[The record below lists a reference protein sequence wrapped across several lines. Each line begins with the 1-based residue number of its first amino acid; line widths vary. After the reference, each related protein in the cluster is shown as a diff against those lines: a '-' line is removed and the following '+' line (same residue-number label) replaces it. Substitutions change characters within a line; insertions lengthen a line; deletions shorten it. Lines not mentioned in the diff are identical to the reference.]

1 MNGISTR
8 SSACWRTR
16 LKQCM
21 DERGLTQLDFVRA
34 LNRQYFTKFHQKD
47 VSRWLNTGNRTS
59 SGEIGFPKYKT
70 MATIADFFGVD
81 VGYLTGETDEKTY
94 AMSHACAFTGLS
106 SSSIAAIQSW
116 IDTPVEQSPGIESAD
131 DNSPENDDVSEHSQ
145 ANGNIR
151 SADNTSTNITKTE
164 DTEHGDDPMHE
175 YRAATIN
182 RLLSS
187 PKFPELASKLLT
199 LQEMSS
205 IWNSNPQKFEGI
217 LGSLANDN
225 DLPDDLALQLLL
237 GAFYGM
243 ASESF
248 SSLLH
253 DAYPMPE

>member
-1 MNGISTR
+1 MSGMSVR
-8 SSACWRTR
+8 SSACWRAR

-21 DERGLTQLDFVRA
+21 DERGLTQLDFVRV
-34 LNRQYFTKFHQKD
+34 LNRQYLTKFHQKD

-59 SGEIGFPKYKT
+59 SGEIGFPKYET

-106 SSSIAAIQSW
+106 SSSITAIQSW
-116 IDTPVEQSPGIESAD
+116 IRTSPA
-131 DNSPENDDVSEHSQ
+131 PQ
-145 ANGNIR
+145 
-151 SADNTSTNITKTE
+151 NTN
-164 DTEHGDDPMHE
+164 HAHADDPMHE

-187 PKFPELASKLLT
+187 PKFPELATKLLT
-199 LQEMSS
+199 LQEMSA
-205 IWNSNPQKFEGI
+205 IWNNNPQKFEGI

-237 GAFYGM
+237 GAFYGI
-243 ASESF
+243 AKESF

-253 DAYPMPE
+253 DAYPLPE

>member
-1 MNGISTR
+1 
-8 SSACWRTR
+8 
-16 LKQCM
+16 
-21 DERGLTQLDFVRA
+21 
-34 LNRQYFTKFHQKD
+34 
-47 VSRWLNTGNRTS
+47 
-59 SGEIGFPKYKT
+59 

-106 SSSIAAIQSW
+106 SNSITAIQSW
-116 IDTPVEQSPGIESAD
+116 IRMSPAPQ
-131 DNSPENDDVSEHSQ
+131 NNNH
-145 ANGNIR
+145 AH
-151 SADNTSTNITKTE
+151 A
-164 DTEHGDDPMHE
+164 DDPMHE

-187 PKFPELASKLLT
+187 PKFPELAAKLLT

-205 IWNSNPQKFEGI
+205 IWSSTPQKFEG
-217 LGSLANDN
+217 LLASLSNDN
-225 DLPDDLALQLLL
+225 DLPHDLALQLLL

-253 DAYPMPE
+253 DAYSMPE

>member
-1 MNGISTR
+1 MSGISAR
-8 SSACWRTR
+8 SMACWRTR

-21 DERGLTQLDFVRA
+21 DERGLTQMDLVRA
-34 LNRQYFTKFHQKD
+34 LNRQYLTKFHQKD

-59 SGEIGFPKYKT
+59 SGEIGFPKYET
-70 MATIADFFGVD
+70 MSTIADFFGVD

-94 AMSHACAFTGLS
+94 SMSHACAFTGLS
-106 SSSIAAIQSW
+106 SSSITAIQSW
-116 IDTPVEQSPGIESAD
+116 IAASAEPQTTADDPATGSTEASDTPYDI
-131 DNSPENDDVSEHSQ
+131 
-145 ANGNIR
+145 
-151 SADNTSTNITKTE
+151 
-164 DTEHGDDPMHE
+164 DPMSE
-175 YRAATIN
+175 YRTATIN

-187 PKFPELASKLLT
+187 PKFPELATKLLT

-205 IWNSNPQKFEGI
+205 IWNSTPEKFEGM
-217 LGSLANDN
+217 LASLASNN
-225 DLPDDLALQLLL
+225 DLPHDLALQLLL

>member
-1 MNGISTR
+1 
-8 SSACWRTR
+8 
-16 LKQCM
+16 
-21 DERGLTQLDFVRA
+21 
-34 LNRQYFTKFHQKD
+34 
-47 VSRWLNTGNRTS
+47 
-59 SGEIGFPKYKT
+59 

-106 SSSIAAIQSW
+106 SSSIAAVRSW
-116 IDTPVEQSPGIESAD
+116 IGTPRAPQKNNHTHDG
-131 DNSPENDDVSEHSQ
+131 
-145 ANGNIR
+145 
-151 SADNTSTNITKTE
+151 
-164 DTEHGDDPMHE
+164 DPMPE

-187 PKFPELASKLLT
+187 PKFPELATKLLT
-199 LQEMSS
+199 LQEMSAIRS
-205 IWNSNPQKFEGI
+205 NNPQKFEGI

-248 SSLLH
+248 SALLH

>member
-1 MNGISTR
+1 MSGISTR
-8 SSACWRTR
+8 NSACWRTR

-34 LNRQYFTKFHQKD
+34 LNRQYLTKFHQKD

-59 SGEIGFPKYKT
+59 SGEIGFPKYET

-94 AMSHACAFTGLS
+94 VMSHACAFTGLS
-106 SSSIAAIQSW
+106 SSSIAAIRSW
-116 IDTPVEQSPGIESAD
+116 IGTTAESQTIATDDSRETNHAMMHGTPREG
-131 DNSPENDDVSEHSQ
+131 
-145 ANGNIR
+145 
-151 SADNTSTNITKTE
+151 
-164 DTEHGDDPMHE
+164 DPMPE
-175 YRAATIN
+175 YRAATID

-187 PKFPELASKLLT
+187 PKFPELAAKLLT

-205 IWNSNPQKFEGI
+205 IWSSTPQKFGG
-217 LGSLANDN
+217 LLASLANDN
-225 DLPDDLALQLLL
+225 DLPHDLALQLLL

>member
-1 MNGISTR
+1 MSGISTR
-8 SSACWRTR
+8 NSACWRTR

-34 LNRQYFTKFHQKD
+34 LNRQYLTKFHQKD

-59 SGEIGFPKYKT
+59 SGEIGFPKYET

-106 SSSIAAIQSW
+106 SNSITAIQSW
-116 IDTPVEQSPGIESAD
+116 IRMSPAPQ
-131 DNSPENDDVSEHSQ
+131 NNNH
-145 ANGNIR
+145 AH
-151 SADNTSTNITKTE
+151 A
-164 DTEHGDDPMHE
+164 DDPMHE

-187 PKFPELASKLLT
+187 PKFPELAAKLLT

-205 IWNSNPQKFEGI
+205 IWSSTPQKFEG
-217 LGSLANDN
+217 LLASLSNDN
-225 DLPDDLALQLLL
+225 DLPHDLALQLLL

>member
-1 MNGISTR
+1 MSGISAR

-59 SGEIGFPKYKT
+59 SGEIGFPKYET

-116 IDTPVEQSPGIESAD
+116 IDTPVEQSPGIE
-131 DNSPENDDVSEHSQ
+131 P
-145 ANGNIR
+145 
-151 SADNTSTNITKTE
+151 ADNNSQQDDGASKQSQTNSSISSASNAPTDSSATN
-164 DTEHGDDPMHE
+164 DAEHGNDPMHE

>member
-1 MNGISTR
+1 MSGISAR

-59 SGEIGFPKYKT
+59 SGEIGFPKYET

-116 IDTPVEQSPGIESAD
+116 IGTPTEQSTSIESTGSDSPRDAGVSKQSQTNSSISSAGNVST
-131 DNSPENDDVSEHSQ
+131 DNSATNDMKHS
-145 ANGNIR
+145 
-151 SADNTSTNITKTE
+151 
-164 DTEHGDDPMHE
+164 DDPMHE

-187 PKFPELASKLLT
+187 PQFPELASKLLT

>member
-1 MNGISTR
+1 MAGGGVQKIYMVFLRESSRRDRSGSDLFHLRDGFEIKMNFDR
-8 SSACWRTR
+8 
-16 LKQCM
+16 
-21 DERGLTQLDFVRA
+21 
-34 LNRQYFTKFHQKD
+34 
-47 VSRWLNTGNRTS
+47 
-59 SGEIGFPKYKT
+59 
-70 MATIADFFGVD
+70 VD

-106 SSSIAAIQSW
+106 SSSIAAVRSW
-116 IDTPVEQSPGIESAD
+116 IGTPRAPQKNNHTHDG
-131 DNSPENDDVSEHSQ
+131 
-145 ANGNIR
+145 
-151 SADNTSTNITKTE
+151 
-164 DTEHGDDPMHE
+164 DPMPE

-187 PKFPELASKLLT
+187 PKFPELATKLLT
-199 LQEMSS
+199 LQEMSA
-205 IWNSNPQKFEGI
+205 IWSNNPQKFEGI

-248 SSLLH
+248 SALLH

>member
-1 MNGISTR
+1 MSGISTR
-8 SSACWRTR
+8 NSACWRTR

-34 LNRQYFTKFHQKD
+34 LNRQYLTKFHQKD

-59 SGEIGFPKYKT
+59 SSEIGFPKYET

-106 SSSIAAIQSW
+106 SRSITAIQSW
-116 IDTPVEQSPGIESAD
+116 IRTSPA
-131 DNSPENDDVSEHSQ
+131 PQ
-145 ANGNIR
+145 
-151 SADNTSTNITKTE
+151 NTN
-164 DTEHGDDPMHE
+164 HAHADDPMHE

-187 PKFPELASKLLT
+187 PKFPELATKLLT
-199 LQEMSS
+199 LQEMSA
-205 IWNSNPQKFEGI
+205 IWNNNPQNFEGI

-237 GAFYGM
+237 GAFYGI
-243 ASESF
+243 AKESF

-253 DAYPMPE
+253 DAYPLPE